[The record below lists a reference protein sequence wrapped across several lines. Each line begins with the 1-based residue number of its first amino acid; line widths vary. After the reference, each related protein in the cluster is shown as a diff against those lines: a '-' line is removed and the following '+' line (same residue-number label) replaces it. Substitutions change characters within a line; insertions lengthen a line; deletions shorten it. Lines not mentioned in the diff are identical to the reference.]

1 MRPLILKE
9 FRQGRPL
16 LVFSLA
22 VALLLAAAYAVV
34 AKLYVVELAQDNWI
48 VTGGPSPLNAAF
60 SVLILI
66 LPLVVA
72 VFAGIGL
79 FAGEADH
86 STVPVLLALP
96 LSRVRIWSGK
106 IAAGLVLTA
115 IGTVIIVGLSRLV
128 VPRAYA
134 SLPVSPYLPDLC
146 LALIFVF
153 SVAAFMSSVT
163 SYTVAAFVATLLI
176 GGALALGI
184 GILWSNLGA
193 PLLGYDPILDVALW
207 GLLVAPALLF
217 ASALAIS
224 RGELLQSLRKHA
236 FGIPAL
242 LVGLLITLVIVG
254 GVARAATRYSR
265 SRVQAISPIAESA
278 GPSVLALI
286 AQGDPV
292 PYERAPLGCGGWRRR
307 GPESV
312 PVAYPQP
319 YWGGEPSWRSNY
331 GVVLDLKTG
340 RELVRVRSGYN
351 DHAFRL
357 SISPDS
363 RFAAATTGPA
373 GLTWGV
379 QSWKHFPETL
389 EIWDLSTHRRL
400 FSDVPAPL
408 VKRDSVSVGDLKWSA
423 RGDYLA
429 FTTIYG
435 AGDVSSVSG
444 FYAMKRDGSE
454 VRDLAVKPSWDGW
467 AWSPTENV
475 IFALD
480 RGRIYRVTLDGK
492 APKALWTSDESWPLS
507 KRSLAAASP
516 DGQWL
521 VLTETR
527 DVSQQEN
534 TEIRA
539 VTVRVVRT
547 DGSGSLS
554 LRSWTPVP
562 HRLHQP
568 DQEDRMVGTAQVH
581 LAWSSQGSALYALVT
596 VDQKVSQLYRWRPD
610 DPSLAAVGPELPY
623 GSATLAALPRSSEM
637 LVWPYAGWRAPATH
651 GAFTLNANGKTRPV
665 PSATEGLEFANENS
679 FVTID
684 EAGRLIT
691 LAGPPDHQTIRA
703 TDLET
708 GKSERVYP

>member
-1 MRPLILKE
+1 MRSLILKE

-34 AKLYVVELAQDNWI
+34 GRLYVVELAQDDWM
-48 VTGGPSPLNAAF
+48 VTGGPSPLNVTF
-60 SVLILI
+60 SVLILV

-72 VFAGIGL
+72 IFAGVGI
-79 FAGEADH
+79 FAGESDH

-96 LSRVRIWSGK
+96 LSRVRIWLGK
-106 IAAGLVLTA
+106 ILGGLGLTA
-115 IGTVIIVGLSRLV
+115 AGTVIIVGLGRLLLSD
-128 VPRAYA
+128 AYH
-134 SLPVSPYLPDLC
+134 SFPVSPYLPDLC
-146 LALIFVF
+146 LALLFVF

-176 GGALALGI
+176 GGALVLGI

-193 PLLGYDPILDVALW
+193 PLLGYNPILDVALW
-207 GLLVAPALLF
+207 GLLVAPALLC

-242 LVGLLITLVIVG
+242 LVGLLITLAIVG

-278 GPSVLALI
+278 GSSALAVI
-286 AQGDPV
+286 ARGDPV
-292 PYERAPLGCGGWRRR
+292 PYQRWQLGKGWTRRPYDWEQGQYGNVVNGPL
-307 GPESV
+307 
-312 PVAYPQP
+312 Y
-319 YWGGEPSWRSNY
+319 RSNN
-331 GVVLDLKTG
+331 GVILDLKTG
-340 RELVRVRSGYN
+340 REVLRLRS
-351 DHAFRL
+351 AFDDNRFQMAV
-357 SISPDS
+357 SPDS

-408 VKRDSVSVGDLKWSA
+408 VKRESVSVGVLKWSA

-492 APKALWTSDESWPLS
+492 APKALWTSHESWPLS
-507 KRSLAAASP
+507 KSSLAAASP

-568 DQEDRMVGTAQVH
+568 DQEDRMVGTAQMH
-581 LAWSSQGSALYALVT
+581 LSWSSQGSALYALVT
-596 VDQKVSQLYRWRPD
+596 VDQEVSQLYRWRPD

-623 GSATLAALPRSSEM
+623 GSAILAALPRSSEM

-665 PSATEGLEFANENS
+665 PSATEGVELANENS

-703 TDLET
+703 TDLKT
-708 GKSERVYP
+708 GKSERIYP